1 MKLYLLQ
8 IWNDI
13 DPVLH
18 GPYKT
23 EALRNKAA
31 KRYRGAD
38 PEGNNGLFPLDVP
51 TNSANRPTVH
61 TYSGAFFNQG
71 GE

>member
-13 DPVLH
+13 EPVLH

-31 KRYRGAD
+31 KRYREAD

-51 TNSANRPTVH
+51 PKGRPVVQ
-61 TYSGAFFNQG
+61 TYSGGFFQ
-71 GE
+71 